1 MTTPQ
6 DALQRIRD
14 AQARGNAP
22 DRYDLLLAG
31 DLIYSSAD
39 KQEDLKDSVP
49 HRTSLIRNNDNAPA
63 YNPYFPF
70 TSPQQDRLAEYEI
83 LPPSRWWQ
91 D

>member
-14 AQARGNAP
+14 AEARGNAP

-31 DLIYSSAD
+31 DLIYASAN
-39 KQEDLKDSVP
+39 KQEDSVP
-49 HRTSLIRNNDNAPA
+49 HRTSLIRNNQNTPA

-70 TSPQQDRLAEYEI
+70 TPPQRDRLAEYEI
-83 LPPSRWWQ
+83 LPPSRWVQ